1 MIDVSEGTDIDKTNA
16 SKECDVLHYWYFLNN
31 VFRFEPQLSNGCDDL
46 IQKAMTFIDVATVSV
61 KGSDYR
67 IQFWH
72 MGKDGAISMINNH
85 DLN

>member
-1 MIDVSEGTDIDKTNA
+1 
-16 SKECDVLHYWYFLNN
+16 
-31 VFRFEPQLSNGCDDL
+31 
-46 IQKAMTFIDVATVSV
+46 MTFIDVATVSV

>member
-1 MIDVSEGTDIDKTNA
+1 
-16 SKECDVLHYWYFLNN
+16 
-31 VFRFEPQLSNGCDDL
+31 
-46 IQKAMTFIDVATVSV
+46 MTFIDVATVSV

-72 MGKDGAISMINNH
+72 MGKDDAISMINNH